1 MTRMIRLLA
10 VSAVALGLTACGGGA
25 KLGGDK
31 EGAAQAAFQASQP
44 VGRNQASK
52 TANALLEQAL
62 ASGAINISVSA
73 DCAESGKVHL
83 SLDVGAT
90 PRLDGA
96 ISYVI
101 RYDACSEDGENEYT
115 GEMKTTV
122 GVGLD
127 LDGKIRGGVL
137 FIAMKG
143 KLTIDGE
150 ISDTL
155 ETDIRLSMEITATSL
170 RSGRAELVID
180 GTIKTSTSSFT
191 YSKEVIATTAGR
203 LPRA

>member
-62 ASGAINISVSA
+62 SSGALSVTVSA

-83 SLDVGAT
+83 TLKADAT
-90 PRLDGA
+90 PWVMGA
-96 ISYVI
+96 LSYTI
-101 RYDACSEDGENEYT
+101 RYDACNEDGENEYN
-115 GEMKTTV
+115 GEVTTTV
-122 GVGLD
+122 VAGFD
-127 LDGKIRGGVL
+127 LDGKIKFGA
-137 FIAMKG
+137 FYIAMKG
-143 KLTIDGE
+143 KLTIEGE
-150 ISDTL
+150 ISDFID
-155 ETDIRLSMEITATSL
+155 TDVRLSMELTATSK
-170 RSGRAELVID
+170 RSGNVELVVD
-180 GTIKTSTSSFT
+180 GTIKTSNHNFT

-203 LPRA
+203 LPRG

>member
-44 VGRNQASK
+44 AGRGHTKSGQA
-52 TANALLEQAL
+52 LIDQAL
-62 ASGAINISVSA
+62 ASGAVSITLSA

-83 SLDVGAT
+83 TLDAGAAPKLGT
-90 PRLDGA
+90 F
-96 ISYVI
+96 SYVV

-115 GEMKTTV
+115 GEVTTTV
-122 GVGLD
+122 VAGFD
-127 LDGKIRGGVL
+127 LDGNIKIGG
-137 FIAMKG
+137 FYIAMKG
-143 KLTIDGE
+143 KLTIEGE
-150 ISDTL
+150 ISDFI
-155 ETDIRLSMEITATSL
+155 ETDVRLGMEIAATSK
-170 RSGRAELVID
+170 RSGSVQLVVD
-180 GTIKTSTSSFT
+180 GTIKTSTGSFT
-191 YSKEVIATTAGR
+191 YSKEVLVTAAGR

>member
-1 MTRMIRLLA
+1 MTRMIRLMA

-31 EGAAQAAFQASQP
+31 QGAAQAAFQASQP
-44 VGRNQASK
+44 AGRSHTKTGQA
-52 TANALLEQAL
+52 LMDQAL
-62 ASGAINISVSA
+62 ASGALNITFSA

-83 SLDVGAT
+83 TVDAGAT

-96 ISYVI
+96 ISYVV
-101 RYDACSEDGENEYT
+101 RYDACNEDGENEYT
-115 GEMKTTV
+115 GEMTTTM
-122 GVGLD
+122 GLGLD
-127 LDGKIRGGVL
+127 LDGKVKFGAL

-143 KLTIDGE
+143 KLTIEGE

-155 ETDIRLSMEITATSL
+155 ETDVRMGMEFVATSK
-170 RSGRAELVID
+170 RSGSVELFID
-180 GTIKTSTSSFT
+180 GTIKTSTHSFT
-191 YSKEVIATTAGR
+191 YSHEIIATTAGR

>member
-25 KLGGDK
+25 RLGGDK
-31 EGAAQAAFQASQP
+31 QGAAQAAFQASQP
-44 VGRNQASK
+44 AGRGHTKTGQA
-52 TANALLEQAL
+52 LVDQAL
-62 ASGAINISVSA
+62 ASGALNITVSA

-83 SLDVGAT
+83 TVDAGAVPKLGT
-90 PRLDGA
+90 F
-96 ISYVI
+96 SYVI

-127 LDGKIRGGVL
+127 LDGKIKFGAIY
-137 FIAMKG
+137 IAMKG
-143 KLTIDGE
+143 SLTIEGE

-155 ETDIRLSMEITATSL
+155 ETDIRLSMEAVATSK
-170 RSGRAELVID
+170 RSGSVELVID
-180 GTIKTSTSSFT
+180 GTIKTSTHSFT
-191 YSKEVIATTAGR
+191 YSQEVIATTAGR
-203 LPRA
+203 LPRG